1 MSIREMAV
9 ELVSSLT
16 DEQVEHLIEF
26 VKGFTGSAASNSVKF
41 DQTLEEKNSEEKLKA
56 FEELDKIVRK
66 NSHLIAADDFEE
78 DLAAHRREKYGS

>member
-26 VKGFTGSAASNSVKF
+26 VKGFTGGTAVNSVKSE
-41 DQTLEEKNSEEKLKA
+41 QIQEEKTSEEKLEA

-66 NSHLIAADDFEE
+66 NSHLIAADNFEE

>member
-26 VKGFTGSAASNSVKF
+26 VKGFTGGTAVNSVKS
-41 DQTLEEKNSEEKLKA
+41 DRISEENTSEEKLKA
-56 FEELDKIVRK
+56 FEELDRIVK
-66 NSHLIAADDFEE
+66 KYSHLIAAENYKE

>member
-26 VKGFTGSAASNSVKF
+26 VKGFTGGTAVNSVKS
-41 DQTLEEKNSEEKLKA
+41 DRISEEKTSEEKLKA

-66 NSHLIAADDFEE
+66 NSHLIAADNFED